1 MSLRLGGA
9 PADYDRADQAKLRA
23 DLTAEDRRNH
33 KRGEDLELAG
43 GRLIMTDT
51 VTGTRH
57 VVSLISGVLTVG
69 SAL

>member
-9 PADYDRADQAKLRA
+9 PAIYAQADQAKLRA
-23 DLTAEDRRNH
+23 DITAEDRRNH
-33 KRGEDLELAG
+33 KRGEDLELGG
-43 GRLIMTDT
+43 GRFILTDT

-57 VVSLISGVLTVG
+57 VVSLVSGVLTVG